1 MIKGKVIL
9 GKSINSRG
17 SNYNYYYLD
26 TKDLRFKTFGNNPQE
41 AVEIARKQF
50 NEMLQEALDN
60 YIKEMNTPIK
70 LM

>member
-26 TKDLRFKTFGNNPQE
+26 TKDLRLLATTLK
-41 AVEIARKQF
+41 
-50 NEMLQEALDN
+50 
-60 YIKEMNTPIK
+60 K
-70 LM
+70 L